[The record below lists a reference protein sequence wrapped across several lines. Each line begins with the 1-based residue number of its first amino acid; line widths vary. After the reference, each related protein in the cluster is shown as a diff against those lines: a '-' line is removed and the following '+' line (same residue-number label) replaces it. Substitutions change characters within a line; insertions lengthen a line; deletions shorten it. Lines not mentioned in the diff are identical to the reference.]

1 VAVKRDFELRNA
13 ERRWLIEG
21 QSALPVVRL
30 LEAQGATVEAGAVAR
45 LALTRPDCPDAA
57 ELGAILDRLAASPAG
72 WTEALTEFAKAP
84 SVERWQELMR
94 FVPPEYLFQRHR
106 EAVRRLRALGVDGNM
121 LFRCGSEYG
130 LTPDLI
136 GLVEDGCVS
145 VSTLVERAAAS
156 RGAKTAYLGLAAE
169 AAFLS
174 GDMLGTVRLLREAMV
189 RENEWLSVY
198 PHVFFIRER
207 ASAEQKDFLDRAGVP
222 QI

>member
-1 VAVKRDFELRNA
+1 MTVRRDFELRNA

-57 ELGAILDRLAASPAG
+57 ELEAILGRLAASPAG

-84 SVERWQELMR
+84 SVERWRELMR

-106 EAVRRLRALGVDGNM
+106 EAVRRLRAMGVDGNM
-121 LFRCGSEYG
+121 LFRCASEYG

-136 GLVEDGCVS
+136 GLVEDGCVA
-145 VSTLVERAAAS
+145 VSTLVERAAGS
-156 RGAKTAYLGLAAE
+156 RG
-169 AAFLS
+169 
-174 GDMLGTVRLLREAMV
+174 
-189 RENEWLSVY
+189 
-198 PHVFFIRER
+198 
-207 ASAEQKDFLDRAGVP
+207 
-222 QI
+222 